1 MEDNTNKKIPEE
13 KSLAEEPNPQIELPE
28 NGRADMPEIP
38 ETISQEDGLKHTGD
52 TQPIPV
58 GKRSGDPSEDEINA
72 IPNKEPRSQAVG
84 WFEELRDF
92 TPSPEDPSKVLPEV
106 GSEQIEPY
114 LEELDAPDMS
124 RPPDSATRVMA
135 DIKPEGQKMTSD
147 RVEHHPNK
155 PSMMDD
161 IPTQPPP
168 TGVNLNGT
176 HPDFALPQR
185 VFEVDPNATQV
196 SPVFYDA
203 SLEAEKGTN
212 GLSFRRKLDG
222 PASEEKKDS
231 KPNGKKTKKKRA
243 PLKVGCFIKVMLLLV
258 FVVIFFS
265 LIVGSIGIY
274 QYFRIASSLP
284 GVEELRAHASQF
296 ETTRIL
302 DREGNILYEII
313 DPNAG
318 KRTFVPL
325 DEMSPYIVAATL
337 ATEDK
342 EFYNHPG
349 YDLVALARALWQNY
363 TSGEITSGA
372 STITQQL
379 ARMLLLPDE
388 RFEQTYERK
397 AREIVLAAEITR
409 QYSKEEILEMYLN
422 EIFYGNLSYGIEA
435 AAETYFGTTAD
446 QLTLWQSSFLA
457 GLPQGPAIYDIYN
470 NREATLTRNR
480 DILVLIYNLSV
491 EKNCIYT
498 STNLERVCVDAVQ
511 ALTAA
516 ETLEAYQF
524 TSPTYSMRYPHW
536 VVYVQYL
543 LEQQYDSQTIYRSG
557 FTVYTTLDPQIQ
569 HAAEEAVNAQ
579 IQVLAANNATN
590 AAVMAIQPATGEILA
605 MVGSA
610 DFYNEAISGQVN
622 MALTDTRQPGSSI
635 KPITYLAAFEK
646 GWTASTLIWDV
657 PTDFTPSGIP
667 DDPVGK
673 TYHPVN
679 YDGRYHGP
687 VTVRS
692 ALANS
697 YNVPA
702 VKALQFVGIYDD
714 PNTTQKEGVIAMAE
728 RLGITSLKQSDYG
741 LALALGGG
749 EVSLKEMTSAYAVMA
764 NAGRKIDPVAI
775 TRIIDFNGNQIY
787 QYEAPSGDQVLRA
800 EHAYLISSIM
810 SDVNARIPMYGTNP
824 VINLPFTAA
833 AKTGTTND
841 FRDNWTIGY
850 TPDLV
855 VGVWV
860 GNADYTPMLNTSG
873 LMGAAPIWA
882 QVMQFGIQDLTGGN
896 PSPFIRPTGIVDRVI
911 CSISGAEPS
920 NWCPEQRS
928 EIFASD
934 QLPLPKEKDLWARVT
949 IDTWTGL
956 TASPACVNF
965 TTEKFA
971 INVTDD
977 SAIKWLRQDENGI
990 EWAKNNGFS
999 SPLFFAPP
1007 RECTE
1012 SDPRPLIEIVG
1023 LINGQSINA
1032 SPLEII
1038 GVIDATANFK
1048 DYKIEYGE
1056 GEQPNTWKPLVENVT
1071 IPQRSPSKL
1080 YEWDL
1085 KDVPP
1090 GAITLKI
1097 TLFSTN
1103 ETYAEKK
1110 IVLFLAVATKTP
1122 TPTQTMTSTE
1132 TPTETPTVTPTLTE
1146 TQVVVPTRTPIP
1158 TDTPT
1163 STPVAM
1169 TLADAAFEVITALKE
1184 SDLSRLA
1191 EFVHPNLGL
1200 RFSPYAFISDNDL
1213 LFQKEAIPSLMRNQ
1227 TTYTWGTY
1235 LNGTGTPIEL
1245 KFKDYYP
1252 TFVYSADFAN
1262 PDQKAYNQSIGQ
1274 GNTINNLTEY
1284 YLEAEYVEYHFTG
1297 FDPQYEGKDWQS
1309 LRLVF
1314 LKQNG
1319 IFYLLG
1325 IVHDQWTP

>member
-1 MEDNTNKKIPEE
+1 MEKKKNIKQE
-13 KSLAEEPNPQIELPE
+13 KPLAGEPNPQIELPE
-28 NGRADMPEIP
+28 TGKAEMPEIP
-38 ETISQEDGLKHTGD
+38 EMISTEDGLKHTGD

-58 GKRSGDPSEDEINA
+58 EKIADGQSEDLIDA
-72 IPNKEPRSQAVG
+72 ISDQGPRSQAVG

-92 TPSPEDPSKVLPEV
+92 TSSPEDPSKELTDVERKQVDLNP
-106 GSEQIEPY
+106 
-114 LEELDAPDMS
+114 EELDAPDLS
-124 RPPDSATRVMA
+124 RPSDTATRVMT
-135 DIKPEGQKMTSD
+135 DIIPEEQKMGSD
-147 RVEHHPNK
+147 RGDRNLNR
-155 PSMMDD
+155 PSVMDD

-168 TGVNLNGT
+168 AGVNLNGT
-176 HPDFALPQR
+176 HPDLGLPQR
-185 VFEVDPNATQV
+185 VFEVDPHATQV

-203 SLEAEKGTN
+203 SFKQEKTTN
-212 GLSFRRKLDG
+212 GQSFRQTLVD
-222 PASEEKKDS
+222 PAHEEKIDP

-243 PLKVGCFIKVMLLLV
+243 PRKVGCFIKVLLLLV
-258 FVVIFFS
+258 FVVIFIA

-302 DREGNILYEII
+302 DREGNLLYEII

-409 QYSKEEILEMYLN
+409 KYSKEEILEMYLN

-470 NREATLTRNR
+470 NREATLARNR
-480 DILVLIYNLSV
+480 DILVLMYNLSV
-491 EKNCIYT
+491 EENCIYT

-524 TSPTYSMRYPHW
+524 SSPTYFMRYPHW

-543 LEQQYDSQTIYRSG
+543 LEQQFDAQTIYRSG

-569 HAAEEAVNAQ
+569 RAAEEAVNSQ
-579 IQVLAANNATN
+579 IQVLAANNASN
-590 AAVMAIQPATGEILA
+590 AAVMAIQPATSEILA

-622 MALTDTRQPGSSI
+622 MALTDTRQPGSAI

-646 GWTASTLIWDV
+646 GWTPSTLIWDV

-679 YDGRYHGP
+679 YDGKYHGP
-687 VTVRS
+687 VTIRS

-714 PNTTQKEGVIAMAE
+714 PNTAQKEGVIAMAE
-728 RLGITSLKQSDYG
+728 RLGITSLKRSDYG

-810 SDVNARIPMYGTNP
+810 SDVNARVPMFGTNP
-824 VINLPFTAA
+824 VINLPFTVA

-860 GNADYTPMLNTSG
+860 GNADYTPMVNTSG

-896 PSPFIRPTGIVDRVI
+896 PSPFIRPAGIVDRVI
-911 CSISGAEPS
+911 CSISGTEPS

-928 EIFASD
+928 EIYASD
-934 QLPLPKEKDLWARVT
+934 QLPLPKEKDLWAKVT

-956 TASPACVNF
+956 TASPACANF

-977 SAIKWLRQDENGI
+977 SAIKWLRQDANGI
-990 EWAKNNGFS
+990 EWAKNYGFS

-1012 SDPRPLIEIVG
+1012 NDPRPLIEIVG
-1023 LINGQSINA
+1023 LINGQTINT
-1032 SPLEII
+1032 SPLEIV

-1071 IPQRSPSKL
+1071 IPQRTPSKI

-1110 IVLFLAVATKTP
+1110 IVLFLAVATETP
-1122 TPTQTMTSTE
+1122 TPTSTMTPTE
-1132 TPTETPTVTPTLTE
+1132 TPTETPTVTE
-1146 TQVVVPTRTPIP
+1146 TPVVVPTRTPIP

-1163 STPVAM
+1163 STPVPM
-1169 TLADAAFEVITALKE
+1169 TLADTAFEVINALKA

-1191 EFVHPNLGL
+1191 EFVHPYLGL
-1200 RFSPYAFISDNDL
+1200 RFSPYAFICDNDL
-1213 LFQKEAIPSLMRNQ
+1213 VFQKMAIPSLMRSPTN
-1227 TTYTWGTY
+1227 YIWGTY
-1235 LNGTGTPIEL
+1235 LDGTGTPIEL
-1245 KFKDYYP
+1245 RFRDYYP
-1252 TFVYSADFAN
+1252 LFVYSADFAD
-1262 PDQKAYNQSIGQ
+1262 PDQLAYNQSIGQ

-1284 YLEAEYVEYHFTG
+1284 YPGAEFVEYHFTG
-1297 FDPQYEGKDWQS
+1297 FNPQYAGMDWQS

-1314 LKQNG
+1314 IKQSG
-1319 IFYLLG
+1319 TYYLIG
-1325 IVHDQWTP
+1325 IVHDQWTI

>member
-1 MEDNTNKKIPEE
+1 MEDNTNNNIPEE
-13 KSLAEEPNPQIELPE
+13 EKPIAEEPKSQTELPE
-28 NGRADMPEIP
+28 NGNADMPEIP
-38 ETISQEDGLKHTGD
+38 ETISQEDGLTHTGD

-58 GKRSGDPSEDEINA
+58 EKRSDDQSEDIKNV
-72 IPNKEPRSQAVG
+72 IPDQEPRSQAAG
-84 WFEELRDF
+84 WFEEIREFIGSTEGLVKELSEDADIHVDGHPEEDNEADISRPSDSKTRLLADIMPEEPRMVPDRGEIGPI
-92 TPSPEDPSKVLPEV
+92 TPSRL
-106 GSEQIEPY
+106 
-114 LEELDAPDMS
+114 
-124 RPPDSATRVMA
+124 
-135 DIKPEGQKMTSD
+135 
-147 RVEHHPNK
+147 
-155 PSMMDD
+155 DD
-161 IPTQPPP
+161 IPTKPPP
-168 TGVNLNGT
+168 ADVNLNGAQ
-176 HPDFALPQR
+176 PDLALPQR
-185 VFEVDPNATQV
+185 VFEVDPHATQV
-196 SPVFYDA
+196 SPVFYGTGP
-203 SLEAEKGTN
+203 EQERGTN
-212 GLSFRRKLDG
+212 GQSSRQKLVG
-222 PASEEKKDS
+222 PVSEEIIDPKN
-231 KPNGKKTKKKRA
+231 NGKKTKKKKSPRR
-243 PLKVGCFIKVMLLLV
+243 VGCFIKTLLLLV
-258 FVVIFFS
+258 FVVIFIA

-302 DREGNILYEII
+302 DREGNILYEIV

-325 DEMSPYIVAATL
+325 DEMSPYIIAATL

-435 AAETYFGTTAD
+435 AAETYFRTTAD
-446 QLTLWQSSFLA
+446 ELTLWQASFLA

-470 NREATLTRNR
+470 NREATLARNR
-480 DILVLIYNLSV
+480 DVLLLMYNLSV

-511 ALTAA
+511 ALNAA

-524 TSPTYSMRYPHW
+524 TSPTYAMRYPHW
-536 VVYVQYL
+536 VVYVQSL

-569 HAAEEAVNAQ
+569 RAAEEAVNAQ
-579 IQVLAANNATN
+579 IQALAANNATN

-646 GWTASTLIWDV
+646 GWTPSTLIWDV

-687 VTVRS
+687 VTIRT

-714 PNTTQKEGVIAMAE
+714 PNTAQKEGVIAMAE
-728 RLGITSLKQSDYG
+728 RLGISSLKRSDYG
-741 LALALGGG
+741 LALTLGGG
-749 EVSLKEMTSAYAVMA
+749 EVSLKEMTSAYAVIA
-764 NAGRKIDPVAI
+764 NGGRKIDPVAI

-810 SDVNARIPMYGTNP
+810 SDVNARVPMFGTNP

-873 LMGAAPIWA
+873 LSGAAPIWA
-882 QVMQFGIQDLTGGN
+882 QVMQSGIQDLTGGN
-896 PSPFIRPTGIVDRVI
+896 PSPFIRPAGIVDRVI
-911 CSISGAEPS
+911 CSISGTEPS

-928 EIFASD
+928 EIYASD
-934 QLPLPKEKDLWARVT
+934 QLPLPKEKDLWAKVT

-956 TASPACVNF
+956 TASPACATF

-971 INVTDD
+971 INVSDE
-977 SAIKWLRQDENGI
+977 SAIQWLRQDANGI
-990 EWAKNNGFS
+990 EWAKFYGFS
-999 SPLFFAPP
+999 SPLFFTPP

-1012 SDPRPLIEIVG
+1012 NDPRPLIEIVG
-1023 LINGQSINA
+1023 LINGQTINA

-1048 DYKIEYGE
+1048 DYRIEYGE
-1056 GEQPNTWKPLVENVT
+1056 GELPTTWKPLVENVAL
-1071 IPQRSPSKL
+1071 PQRSPSKI

-1085 KDVPP
+1085 KDVAP
-1090 GAITLKI
+1090 GAVTLKI

-1110 IVLFLAVATKTP
+1110 IVLFLAVATETP
-1122 TPTQTMTSTE
+1122 TPTSTMIPTE
-1132 TPTETPTVTPTLTE
+1132 TPTETPTVTE
-1146 TQVVVPTRTPIP
+1146 TPIELPTRTPIP

-1163 STPVAM
+1163 LTP
-1169 TLADAAFEVITALKE
+1169 TL
-1184 SDLSRLA
+1184 
-1191 EFVHPNLGL
+1191 
-1200 RFSPYAFISDNDL
+1200 
-1213 LFQKEAIPSLMRNQ
+1213 
-1227 TTYTWGTY
+1227 
-1235 LNGTGTPIEL
+1235 TPT
-1245 KFKDYYP
+1245 P
-1252 TFVYSADFAN
+1252 T
-1262 PDQKAYNQSIGQ
+1262 
-1274 GNTINNLTEY
+1274 NT
-1284 YLEAEYVEYHFTG
+1284 
-1297 FDPQYEGKDWQS
+1297 D
-1309 LRLVF
+1309 
-1314 LKQNG
+1314 
-1319 IFYLLG
+1319 
-1325 IVHDQWTP
+1325 TPTSEPT

>member
-1 MEDNTNKKIPEE
+1 MDDKTNDQIPEE
-13 KSLAEEPNPQIELPE
+13 KPLPGESKPQVELPE
-28 NGRADMPEIP
+28 NDGAGTLGSSEAIP
-38 ETISQEDGLKHTGD
+38 LEGEQDLTGD
-52 TQPIPV
+52 AEPIFV
-58 GKRSGDPSEDEINA
+58 EKRAEDIAEDMKDTS
-72 IPNKEPRSQAVG
+72 PDQELRSPADG
-84 WFEELRDF
+84 WFEELNGF
-92 TPSPEDPSKVLPEV
+92 TRSTDDPVKVLPDV
-106 GSEQIEPY
+106 GNEPVNWRP
-114 LEELDAPDMS
+114 EEEIDTPETNQPSDPA
-124 RPPDSATRVMA
+124 AQVMA
-135 DIKPEGQKMTSD
+135 DMTPEEQNFASD
-147 RVEHHPNK
+147 DIEQRPIVP
-155 PSMMDD
+155 PRMDE

-168 TGVNLNGT
+168 AGVNLNGT
-176 HPDFALPQR
+176 DPELALPKR
-185 VFEVDPNATQV
+185 VFEVDPHATRV
-196 SPVFYDA
+196 SPVAYDA
-203 SLEAEKGTN
+203 DPGIAEESN
-212 GLSFRRKLDG
+212 IPSFWQ
-222 PASEEKKDS
+222 KKVDPVPEG
-231 KPNGKKTKKKRA
+231 KINPKANGKKGKKKKSPRR
-243 PLKVGCFIKVMLLLV
+243 VGCFIKVLLLLV
-258 FVVIFFS
+258 FVVIFIA

-284 GVEELRAHASQF
+284 GVEELRARASQF

-302 DREGNILYEII
+302 DREGNILYEIV

-325 DEMSPYIVAATL
+325 EEMSPYIVAATL

-363 TSGEITSGA
+363 TAGEITSGA

-388 RFEQTYERK
+388 RFEQSYERK

-422 EIFYGNLSYGIEA
+422 EIFYANLSYGIEA
-435 AAETYFGTTAD
+435 AAETYFRTTAS

-457 GLPQGPAIYDIYN
+457 GLPQAPAIYDIYN
-470 NREATLTRNR
+470 NREATLARNR
-480 DILVLIYNLSV
+480 DVLVLMYNLSV
-491 EKNCIYT
+491 EKNCIYI

-511 ALTAA
+511 ALNAA
-516 ETLEAYQF
+516 QTLEAYQF
-524 TSPTYSMRYPHW
+524 TSPTYAMRYPHW
-536 VVYVQYL
+536 VVYVQSL
-543 LEQQYDSQTIYRSG
+543 LEQQYDPQTIYRSG

-569 HAAEEAVNAQ
+569 RAAEEAVNAQ

-590 AAVMAIQPATGEILA
+590 AAVMVIQPATGEILG

-610 DFYNEAISGQVN
+610 DFYNADISGQVN

-646 GWTASTLIWDV
+646 GWTPSTLIWDV

-667 DDPVGK
+667 DDPVGL
-673 TYHPVN
+673 TYSPVN
-679 YDGRYHGP
+679 YDGKYHGP
-687 VTVRS
+687 VTIRA

-702 VKALQFVGIYDD
+702 VKTLQFVGIYDD
-714 PNTTQKEGVIAMAE
+714 PNTAQKEGMIAMAE
-728 RLGITSLKQSDYG
+728 RLGITSLKRSDYG
-741 LALALGGG
+741 LSLTLGGG

-764 NAGRKIDPVAI
+764 NAGRKVDSVAI
-775 TRIIDFNGNQIY
+775 TRIVDFNGNEIY
-787 QYEAPSGDQVLRA
+787 QYEAPSGDQVLRV

-810 SDVNARIPMYGTNP
+810 SDVNARIPMFGTNP

-882 QVMQFGIQDLTGGN
+882 EVMKFGIQELTGGN
-896 PSPFIRPTGIVDRVI
+896 PSPFIRPAGIVDRVI
-911 CSISGAEPS
+911 CSVSGAEPS

-928 EIFASD
+928 EIYASD
-934 QLPLPKEKDLWARVT
+934 QLPLPKEKDLWAKVT

-956 TASPACVNF
+956 TASPACANYTV
-965 TTEKFA
+965 EKFA
-971 INVTDD
+971 INVTDS
-977 SAIKWLRQDENGI
+977 SAIKWLRQDAAGI
-990 EWAKNNGFS
+990 SWAEKYGFS

-1012 SDPRPLIEIVG
+1012 SDPRPIIEIVG
-1023 LINGQSINA
+1023 LISGQTINA
-1032 SPLEII
+1032 SPLEIN

-1056 GEQPNTWKPLVENVT
+1056 GEQPNIWKPLVENVS
-1071 IPQRSPSKL
+1071 IPIRSTSKI

-1085 KDVPP
+1085 KDVAP
-1090 GAITLKI
+1090 GAITIKI

-1110 IVLFLAVATKTP
+1110 IVLFFAVATETP
-1122 TPTQTMTSTE
+1122 TPTPTMTQTE
-1132 TPTETPTVTPTLTE
+1132 TPTLTPTVTE
-1146 TQVVVPTRTPIP
+1146 TPIVIPTRTPIP

-1163 STPVAM
+1163 PVPM
-1169 TLADAAFEVITALKE
+1169 TLAEISFEVITALKA
-1184 SDLSRLA
+1184 SDMNRLA
-1191 EFVHPNLGL
+1191 EFVHPSLGL
-1200 RFSPYAFISDNDL
+1200 RFSPYAYISDNDL
-1213 LFQKEAIPSLMRNQ
+1213 VFQKVAIPSIMRSP

-1235 LNGTGTPIEL
+1235 LDGSGTPIEL

-1252 TFVYSADFAN
+1252 LFVYSADFAN
-1262 PDQKAYNQSIGQ
+1262 PDQKAFNQSIGQ
-1274 GNTINNLTEY
+1274 GNTINNLTAY
-1284 YLEAEYVEYHFTG
+1284 YPGAEFVEYHFTG
-1297 FDPQYEGKDWQS
+1297 FDPQLEGKDWQS

-1314 LKQNG
+1314 LIQNG
-1319 IFYLLG
+1319 KYYLLG
-1325 IVHDQWTP
+1325 IVHDQWTI